1 MKKIF
6 FLFAAAFAVLLTN
19 TSCNLDQTIQEL
31 EESMNPTDP
40 EYVISV
46 HQIVRFRRGEQLER
60 EIETFSGGVVCVNVN
75 PFLHSRNIKKVE
87 LLPRKGDNGFF
98 DLVLHL
104 DKRGQMIWSS
114 IAIQYRGEKMGLIVD
129 GVFYRAFM
137 PQIPNPDDIDKN
149 TGCVTVIL
157 EGPVDQATANSI
169 AKFSEKN
176 YRHFNR

>member
-60 EIETFSGGVVCVNVN
+60 EI
-75 PFLHSRNIKKVE
+75 PDLKQ
-87 LLPRKGDNGFF
+87 RK
-98 DLVLHL
+98 L
-104 DKRGQMIWSS
+104 
-114 IAIQYRGEKMGLIVD
+114 
-129 GVFYRAFM
+129 
-137 PQIPNPDDIDKN
+137 
-149 TGCVTVIL
+149 
-157 EGPVDQATANSI
+157 
-169 AKFSEKN
+169 N
-176 YRHFNR
+176 YRTTPLFQLPEGAGSRLFLILPSQKSMTLRR